1 MFWWENFR
9 MNYLEQNDYTLPL
22 DFSWGDI
29 EGDFIKWE
37 ICERRIY
44 DRWNLVRPGN
54 IVVDIGSSVGPFS
67 YTAAINGAGK
77 IYLLEPSN
85 NLIKTSIKNLSD
97 FIINNDNRFTFI
109 NYAVSSEDR
118 INVGKT
124 DGNSIVFGNN
134 ETFNTIKFS
143 TFIEK
148 YKIDHID
155 FLKID
160 CEGGEYDIF
169 VEENMEF
176 LKKRVKFIA
185 MEVHGRGRKHAHSDF
200 MNFRD
205 KYLSQ
210 FANVNVITGD
220 ERLWN
225 EHLYDN
231 EVMLKLI
238 DTTEIMIYIQN

>member
-1 MFWWENFR
+1 
-9 MNYLEQNDYTLPL
+9 MNYLQQKNYTFPE

-29 EGDFIKWE
+29 EGDFIQWE
-37 ICERRIY
+37 ICERYIY
-44 DRWNLVRPGN
+44 DRWNSVRPGD

-67 YTAAINGAGK
+67 YTAAINGAEK

-85 NLIKTSIKNLSD
+85 NLMKTSIRNLSD

-109 NYAVSSEDR
+109 NYAVSSDDKVD
-118 INVGKT
+118 VGKA
-124 DGNSIVFGNN
+124 NSNSNIFGNN
-134 ETFNTIKFS
+134 DTFNTMKFS
-143 TFIEK
+143 TFIKK
-148 YKIDHID
+148 YKINHID

-176 LKKRVKFIA
+176 LKKNVGFIA
-185 MEVHGRGRKHAHSDF
+185 MEVHGRGRKNGHSDF
-200 MNFRD
+200 INFRD
-205 KYLSQ
+205 RYLSR
-210 FANVNVITGD
+210 FSNVNVITGD

-225 EHLYDN
+225 EDLYNN

-238 DTTEIMIYIQN
+238 DSTELMIYIQN